1 MRKIKSLISILLSG
15 LLMQSCVNLDKSP
28 FNIVE
33 EDVLFSTESGYL
45 SFLASLYHV
54 LPVEDFNFSP
64 QRGFNDSFT
73 QNYLGHL
80 SDESLSSVGE
90 MGTSIGDGTWLQYWQ
105 YQGVRNVNYFLRK
118 LPSPAL
124 KPEVNNAL
132 LGEAHFIRA
141 YIYFGMVKRYGGVPV
156 VLAVQNWGGDNLP
169 ELQVPRNTEQEC
181 YEFIAAELDSA
192 ISFLPETNVK
202 GRATKYAALALKSRA
217 MLYAASEAKYGTL
230 EPSMQGLIGMP
241 SSEAGHYWQA
251 AFDAAKMVIESGKY
265 ALYNQSSNKANNFQN
280 LFLDESSSNKEV
292 IFGKYYSYPE
302 KAHSWDLW
310 ALPYGVRSP
319 GGYGSR
325 RNPTLELVE
334 QFEYTDGTPGT
345 LKLTDSEGN
354 PIHYTDPAAL
364 FANKDPRMFAT
375 VIIPFSDWKG
385 TIIDVQQGI
394 IDNGV
399 EITTSN
405 NNDLYNPLTHQIDD
419 EGTIPVIGL
428 NGVPATHN
436 EVSPTGFYIRKF
448 LNTAYDR
455 SYVGTSKSTQQW
467 IDLRLGE
474 IFLNYAEAAI
484 ELGNVAEAKRALNEI
499 RARAGIRTLDDAE
512 VTLDKVRHERQVEL
526 AFESHRYW
534 DIRRWRIA
542 ESLLNNTV
550 FSAIL
555 PYHDINSDTYVFKTK
570 KVGYGKTYMA
580 KMNYERID
588 PAEIGRNPNLI
599 QNPGY

>member
-1 MRKIKSLISILLSG
+1 MKKINSLVGILLFG
-15 LLMQSCVNLDKSP
+15 LLLQSCADLDKDP
-28 FNIVE
+28 FNLIG
-33 EDVLFSTESGYL
+33 EDQLFSSESGYL
-45 SFLASLYHV
+45 SFLASLYNV

-64 QRGFNDSFT
+64 QGGFNSFT
-73 QNYLGHL
+73 NNCLAFL
-80 SDESLSSVGE
+80 SDEGLNDVGE
-90 MGTSIGDGTWLQYWQ
+90 MGTSIGDGTWLGYWQ
-105 YQGVRNVNYFLRK
+105 YTGVRNVNYFLRK
-118 LPSPAL
+118 LPSSTL
-124 KPEVNNAL
+124 NSDVNNTFI
-132 LGEAHFIRA
+132 GEAHFIRA
-141 YIYFGMVKRYGGVPV
+141 YIYFGMVKRYGGVPL
-156 VLAVQNWGGDNLP
+156 VLDVQNWSGDNLP

-192 ISFLPETNVK
+192 ISFLPATNVK

-230 EPSMQGLIGMP
+230 DLTMQGLIGMP
-241 SSEAGHYWQA
+241 ASEADHYWQA
-251 AFDAAKMVIESGKY
+251 AFDAANTVIESGNY
-265 ALYNQSSNKANNFQN
+265 ELYNQSSNKADNFQN

-292 IFGKYYSYPE
+292 IFGKYFSYPD
-302 KAHSWDLW
+302 KVHSWDLW

-325 RNPTLELVE
+325 RNPTLEFVE
-334 QFEYTDGTPGT
+334 QFEYTDGTTGP
-345 LKLTDSEGN
+345 LNLVDDEGN
-354 PIHYTDPAAL
+354 PIHYADPTDL

-399 EITTSN
+399 EVTTSN
-405 NNDLYNPLTHQIDD
+405 YNDLYNPETHQIDD
-419 EGTIPVIGL
+419 QGTIRVIGL
-428 NGVPATHN
+428 NGVPAAHN

-448 LNTAYDR
+448 LNISYDR
-455 SYVGTSKSTQQW
+455 SYVSVNKSDQQW

-474 IFLNYAEAAI
+474 VLLNYAEAAI
-484 ELGNVAEAKRALNEI
+484 ELGNVADAKWALNEI
-499 RARAGIRTLDDAE
+499 RSRAGIRTLDDAE
-512 VTLDKVRHERQVEL
+512 VTIDKVRHERQVEL
-526 AFESHRYW
+526 GFESHRYW

-555 PYHDINSDTYVFKTK
+555 PYHDINTDTYIFKTT
-570 KVGYGKTYMA
+570 KVGYGKTYLS

-588 PAEIGRNPNLI
+588 PGEIGRNPNLI